1 MNTQIVL
8 FPSVARVTQG
18 SVPSADIDNTEDYQ
32 SAIIVIDVTAD
43 PASASVVF
51 TVQGKDLLS
60 GVYYPI
66 LVTSAVTATGTKI
79 LHVGDGT
86 ADINNISVGTRLPR
100 VWRIDAVHADT
111 DSITYSIGA
120 DLSSGP
126 VPA

>member
-8 FPSVARVTQG
+8 FPSVARVTNG

-60 GVYYPI
+60 GKYYDI
-66 LVTSAVTATGTKI
+66 LEAAAIAAVGTTVLHIGTGRV
-79 LHVGDGT
+79 L
-86 ADINNISVGTRLPR
+86 ANNISVGTRLPR

-111 DSITYSIGA
+111 DSLTYSVGA
-120 DLSSGP
+120 DLSTGP
-126 VPA
+126 VH

>member
-8 FPSVARVTQG
+8 FPSVARTTSG
-18 SVPSADIDNTEDYQ
+18 SVPSADIDNTENYT
-32 SAIIVIDVTAD
+32 SALIVIDVTAVTST
-43 PASASVVF
+43 PSVVF

-60 GVYYPI
+60 GKYYPI
-66 LVTSAVTATGTKI
+66 LVSAAITGTGTTV

-86 ADINNISVGTRLPR
+86 ADVDDFARGTRLPR
-100 VWRIDAVHADT
+100 VWRIEAVHGDV

-126 VPA
+126 VHA